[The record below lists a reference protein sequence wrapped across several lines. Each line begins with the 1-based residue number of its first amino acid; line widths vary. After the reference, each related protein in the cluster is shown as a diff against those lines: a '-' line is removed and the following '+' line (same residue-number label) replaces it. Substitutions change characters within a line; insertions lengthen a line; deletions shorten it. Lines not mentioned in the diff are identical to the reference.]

1 MGNRLPG
8 VGLFLKLANRGDHSF
23 SLAQAFTPG
32 TEEGNGF
39 SQSPLGGFRSVER
52 ASPLEGGYTLYP
64 ILPPRRK
71 RLGYGKIPLP
81 LFSVRNLVNNPGTAS
96 RKTDRF
102 LAAGFTLIE
111 LIIVISIM
119 LILLSIAAPIY
130 RTSVIRSKEAVLRDN
145 LFTMRALIDQY
156 TVDKQE
162 APQSLQDL
170 VTAGYL
176 RDVPMD
182 PFTAANNTWEEVYET
197 DVVMNPDQ
205 TASGIT
211 DVHSGSSLRS
221 LAGDIY
227 SSW

>member
-1 MGNRLPG
+1 MPSAGSSRALHSEPFAG
-8 VGLFLKLANRGDHSF
+8 HPDPALAGEGPAF
-23 SLAQAFTPG
+23 S
-32 TEEGNGF
+32 
-39 SQSPLGGFRSVER
+39 FRSGR
-52 ASPLEGGYTLYP
+52 
-64 ILPPRRK
+64 IW
-71 RLGYGKIPLP
+71 
-81 LFSVRNLVNNPGTAS
+81 
-96 RKTDRF
+96 
-102 LAAGFTLIE
+102 AAGFTLIE

-182 PFTAANNTWEEVYET
+182 PFTASNTTWEEVFET
-197 DVVMNPDQ
+197 DVLTNPDQ
-205 TASGIT
+205 TTSGIT

-221 LAGDIY
+221 LTGDLY
-227 SSW
+227 NSW